1 MGISEGVRQCM
12 YMLGLDADC
21 VCGGAARGDCTDAC
35 KKCVWEGVDGCVGRG
50 AFAFRDCCVCQ
61 LEAEAAC

>member
-21 VCGGAARGDCTDAC
+21 VCGVLQEETVQMRVRSVSGRVWMGAWGEARLHSGTA
-35 KKCVWEGVDGCVGRG
+35 VSAR
-50 AFAFRDCCVCQ
+50 
-61 LEAEAAC
+61 